1 MDAQEPEVFSADAL
15 RKRLSTRIIG
25 RRIIYHDRL
34 PSTMD
39 AAREAA
45 RNGISEGAVIITGE
59 QVRGRG
65 RLNREWLTPAGN
77 IALSIILYPD
87 RETLPYLIMMAAT
100 AVCRGI
106 EAVTGLKPG
115 IKWPNDILINGK
127 KVCGILI
134 ENELPYKGSVTAVIG
149 IGINTGL
156 QPEAYREI
164 TETATSLEREAGMG
178 ISRTEIIVGLLEAF
192 DELYDPGQD
201 RATVY
206 ADWKARLVT
215 LGEQVTVT
223 WKDNV
228 LEGTAE
234 SVDESGALVLR
245 LPDGSTTVVVA
256 GDVTLRK
263 NNEAEEPESF
273 DPADESEDT

>member
-1 MDAQEPEVFSADAL
+1 MDTQEPEVFSAAAL

-87 RETLPYLIMMAAT
+87 MKTVPYLIVMAAT
-100 AVCRGI
+100 AVCRSI

-115 IKWPNDILINGK
+115 IKWPNDILVNGK

-134 ENELPYKGSVTAVIG
+134 ENELPHKGIVTSVIG

-156 QPEAYREI
+156 KPEVYREI
-164 TETATSLEREAGMG
+164 TETATSIEREAGTG
-178 ISRTEIIVGLLEAF
+178 VSRTEIIVGLLEAF

-206 ADWKARLVT
+206 DDWKSRLVT
-215 LGEQVTVT
+215 LGEEVTVT
-223 WKDNV
+223 WKDKV
-228 LEGTAE
+228 MEGTAE
-234 SVDESGALVLR
+234 SVDESGALLLR

-263 NNEAEEPESF
+263 QVVPKE
-273 DPADESEDT
+273 